1 MSEVKAHFK
10 ECGSMTYYLVPRRR
24 AHWSG
29 YRPVGFNGGR
39 RMPLDVHANSD
50 EFVITAEVPG
60 LKAEDLQIE
69 ILEDILTL
77 RAEMPEHESGDE
89 TTLMS
94 EIPQGPFERKLRL
107 PDPIDAEHVEAR
119 IENGLLTL
127 RLPKSEEARPKK
139 IEVKAS

>member
-1 MSEVKAHFK
+1 
-10 ECGSMTYYLVPRRR
+10 MTYYLVPRKRTG
-24 AHWSG
+24 WSG

-77 RAEMPEHESGDE
+77 RAETPDHENGHE

-94 EIPQGPFERKLRL
+94 EIPQGSFERKLRL
-107 PDPIDAEHVEAR
+107 PDPVDAEHAEA
-119 IENGLLTL
+119 IVENGLLTL
-127 RLPKSEEARPKK
+127 HLPKSEDARPKK
-139 IEVKAS
+139 IEVKTS

>member
-1 MSEVKAHFK
+1 MS
-10 ECGSMTYYLVPRRR
+10 YYLVPRRR
-24 AHWSG
+24 ANWSG

-39 RMPLDVHANSD
+39 RMPLNVSASSE

-60 LKAEDLQIE
+60 MKAENLQIE

-77 RAEMPEHESGDE
+77 RAETPESESGE
-89 TTLMS
+89 EATLMN
-94 EIPQGPFERKLRL
+94 EIPQGAFERKLRL
-107 PDPIDAEHVEAR
+107 PEPVDAANAEAK

-127 RLPKSEEARPKK
+127 HLPKSEDARPKV